1 MHWGTTAYR
10 LLRHRIYTIYEN
22 TGVFTNMGYW
32 VKKTALGLKSVN
44 HTVESE
50 ADVYKTD
57 GYCMSPEE
65 YIENQKILSSQKEK
79 IEQLQIEKNQEVDE
93 ILNHYKEAFRK
104 LKKEYSSKLTCEIQS
119 LREKYLQPLTAQKE
133 KLLMAENQI
142 QVLQDKLEV
151 SNAHSME
158 QENLNK
164 NLLRIMKE
172 RANADREIVPK
183 KKHHGYIILYSQELY
198 VKQEAYKSSTCDEP
212 PTWKTQVQ
220 TPYPIN
226 FKSFEI
232 KKQIFEDFEDNGI
245 FAEMGIQTV
254 SDNEETGIKIHHYL
268 FRANIRTGY
277 WEIEFYTM
285 GEINIPQSMRQSKQ
299 SPLDSS
305 PNKTS
310 TKSNVK

>member
-1 MHWGTTAYR
+1 
-10 LLRHRIYTIYEN
+10 
-22 TGVFTNMGYW
+22 MGYF
-32 VKKTALGLKSVN
+32 VRKTALGLKPIN
-44 HTVESE
+44 HTVEDE
-50 ADVYKTD
+50 ATVYETD
-57 GYCMSPEE
+57 GYCMSPGE
-65 YIENQKILSSQKEK
+65 YIEIQKILSSQKEK
-79 IEQLQIEKNQEVDE
+79 IARLQIEKEQEESE
-93 ILNHYKEAFRK
+93 ILDYYKNAFK
-104 LKKEYSSKLTCEIQS
+104 KMKKEYSAKLTCEIQS
-119 LREKYLQPLTAQKE
+119 FREKYSQPLIVQKE
-133 KLLMAENQI
+133 QLLMAENQI
-142 QVLQDKLEV
+142 QTLKDKLEV
-151 SNAHSME
+151 SNVYALE

-183 KKHHGYIILYSQELY
+183 KKHHGYIILYLQELY

-212 PTWKTQVQ
+212 PTWKTQIQ

-245 FAEMGIQTV
+245 FVEMGIQTV

>member
-32 VKKTALGLKSVN
+32 VKKTALGLKPVN

-93 ILNHYKEAFRK
+93 ILNYYKEAFRK

-198 VKQEAYKSSTCDEP
+198 VKQPYSPNTSEQL

-220 TPYPIN
+220 TPYPVE
-226 FKSFEI
+226 FKSCEI
-232 KKQIFEDFEDNGI
+232 KEQIFKDFEDNGI
-245 FAEMGIQTV
+245 FSEMVIQTV
-254 SDNEETGIKIHHYL
+254 SDKEDTDIKVHHYL
-268 FRANIRTGY
+268 FRANTRTGY
-277 WEIEFYTM
+277 WEIELYTT
-285 GEINIPQSMRQSKQ
+285 GEINIPQSMQQSKQ
-299 SPLDSS
+299 SPLNSS
-305 PNKTS
+305 PSK
-310 TKSNVK
+310 KKQYQK